1 MKISHALP
9 ALCAAIALFST
20 ANACAREEPAGA
32 GVGVAASAVVPGKKE
47 MRAANR
53 RLQKAVVRAL
63 GSARGLN
70 AANIG
75 VVARDGAV
83 ILRGSV
89 TDNAQSQIAT
99 AVASSVSGVTT
110 VRNDLLI
117 RPE

>member
-1 MKISHALP
+1 MKTSHALLSLYLAT
-9 ALCAAIALFST
+9 ALSVAGNV
-20 ANACAREEPAGA
+20 NAQVDPAGSDLA
-32 GVGVAASAVVPGKKE
+32 PQAVTPGKKE
-47 MRAANR
+47 VKAANR

-75 VVARDGAV
+75 VIARDGAV
-83 ILRGSV
+83 VLRGSV
-89 TDNAQSQIAT
+89 TDSAQSQIAT
-99 AVASSVSGVTT
+99 AVASSVSGVTA